1 MPREQ
6 SLTGRRVIITGAA
19 RGIGALTA
27 RRLHSRG
34 ARVALLGL
42 EPELLADVAAA
53 CGDAPWCECDVTDRD
68 QVDQAVA
75 EAVERLGG
83 LDVAIANAG
92 IGAQMTLV
100 DGDSGVW
107 DATFA
112 VNLIGTYNLVRAA
125 GPHVSHRDGYFLLTA
140 SLAAAVHLPLMSAY
154 CASKA
159 AVESLGDS
167 LRIELRPSG
176 ARVGVAYY
184 AELDTDMTSRGFATK
199 AAARMPLG
207 GHGHGAGGSRRAGDR
222 RPRARDRGGAR
233 GGSSRPRW
241 VGAALRAREARP
253 AGGRARGPARA
264 GQDAG
269 DRAGRAGAAHDS
281 PAGAHAGEAA
291 LPRGRGAGG
300 RRASPPRPLGPAATC
315 ASPPR
320 TASRCRPRSPATAPS
335 RRGPRSWSSAPTD
348 GTAAPSTPAAPTTTC
363 SSRSAAPATATA
375 ASTRSARAPSATS
388 PRSCAGPVAQPWSD
402 GRLGLNG
409 FSASAITIYNSLHLR
424 LPCVKA
430 AVLKSG
436 TLRALPRPALARRH
450 QQPRAGAGVLALI
463 GAPALAQGARPA
475 AARPA
480 VRART
485 SPPG

>member
-53 CGDAPWCECDVTDRD
+53 CGDAPWWECDVTDRD

-83 LDVAIANAG
+83 LDIAIANAG

-107 DATFA
+107 DSTFA
-112 VNLIGTYNLVRAA
+112 VNLMGTYNLVRAA

-176 ARVGVAYY
+176 ARVGVAYF
-184 AELDTDMTSRGFATK
+184 AELDTDMTSRGFDTK
-199 AAARMPLG
+199 AAARTPLG
-207 GHGHGAGGSRRAGDR
+207 GQGRGRVAPVEPAIDAIERGIRRRSRRVVSPA
-222 RPRARDRGGAR
+222 
-233 GGSSRPRW
+233 W
-241 VGAALRAREARP
+241 VGAALRAR
-253 AGGRARGPARA
+253 
-264 GQDAG
+264 
-269 DRAGRAGAAHDS
+269 
-281 PAGAHAGEAA
+281 
-291 LPRGRGAGG
+291 
-300 RRASPPRPLGPAATC
+300 
-315 ASPPR
+315 
-320 TASRCRPRSPATAPS
+320 
-335 RRGPRSWSSAPTD
+335 
-348 GTAAPSTPAAPTTTC
+348 
-363 SSRSAAPATATA
+363 
-375 ASTRSARAPSATS
+375 
-388 PRSCAGPVAQPWSD
+388 
-402 GRLGLNG
+402 GLVQRVVE
-409 FSASAITIYNSLHLR
+409 L
-424 LPCVKA
+424 
-430 AVLKSG
+430 
-436 TLRALPRPALARRH
+436 
-450 QQPRAGAGVLALI
+450 
-463 GAPALAQGARPA
+463 GARPGLDKTLEI
-475 AARPA
+475 ARAEQAPLTT
-480 VRART
+480 RQPER
-485 SPPG
+485 SL

>member
-53 CGDAPWCECDVTDRD
+53 CGDAPWWECDVTDRD
-68 QVDQAVA
+68 QVDQTVA

-112 VNLIGTYNLVRAA
+112 VNLMGTYNLVRAA
-125 GPHVSHRDGYFLLTA
+125 GPHVSHRDGYFLMTA

-176 ARVGVAYY
+176 ARVGVAYF
-184 AELDTDMTSRGFATK
+184 AELDTDMTSRGFDTK
-199 AAARMPLG
+199 AAARTPLG
-207 GHGHGAGGSRRAGDR
+207 GHGRGRVAPVEPAIDAIERGVRRRSRRVVSPA
-222 RPRARDRGGAR
+222 
-233 GGSSRPRW
+233 W
-241 VGAALRAREARP
+241 VGAALRAR
-253 AGGRARGPARA
+253 
-264 GQDAG
+264 
-269 DRAGRAGAAHDS
+269 
-281 PAGAHAGEAA
+281 
-291 LPRGRGAGG
+291 
-300 RRASPPRPLGPAATC
+300 
-315 ASPPR
+315 
-320 TASRCRPRSPATAPS
+320 
-335 RRGPRSWSSAPTD
+335 
-348 GTAAPSTPAAPTTTC
+348 
-363 SSRSAAPATATA
+363 
-375 ASTRSARAPSATS
+375 
-388 PRSCAGPVAQPWSD
+388 
-402 GRLGLNG
+402 GLVQRVVE
-409 FSASAITIYNSLHLR
+409 L
-424 LPCVKA
+424 
-430 AVLKSG
+430 
-436 TLRALPRPALARRH
+436 
-450 QQPRAGAGVLALI
+450 
-463 GAPALAQGARPA
+463 GARPGLDKTLEI
-475 AARPA
+475 ARAEQAPLTT
-480 VRART
+480 RQPERT
-485 SPPG
+485 P